1 MQPIQNLSG
10 MIQLDHQGEDI
21 SLIGRISVNINSDRS
36 FFSDTKENSLP
47 EVSLSPSSTLHFS
60 APLHWVVSTFF
71 PPLFS
76 WTQSSQTYFPITP
89 SKQLLSRSSRT
100 SRLPSPMVNSQSSC
114 YLSSGTFE
122 KVCPSHLSETLLWFS
137 SRMLSLLGFPSISLT
152 TLSWRRRCCPNH
164 CGSTKPFGKGRLMHT
179 IFQHLLGRMRIGLG
193 PGTHPYQEI
202 KSPQSL

>member
-1 MQPIQNLSG
+1 
-10 MIQLDHQGEDI
+10 
-21 SLIGRISVNINSDRS
+21 
-36 FFSDTKENSLP
+36 
-47 EVSLSPSSTLHFS
+47 
-60 APLHWVVSTFF
+60 
-71 PPLFS
+71 
-76 WTQSSQTYFPITP
+76 
-89 SKQLLSRSSRT
+89 
-100 SRLPSPMVNSQSSC
+100 MVNSQSSC

-164 CGSTKPFGKGRLMHT
+164 CGSTKPFGKGRLTHT

-202 KSPQSL
+202 KSPQSLWWAYHLGIFPCFRHNECSFALLTRVHQWPSGTLPAFTMLDSRGRGWGLSTAALGACT